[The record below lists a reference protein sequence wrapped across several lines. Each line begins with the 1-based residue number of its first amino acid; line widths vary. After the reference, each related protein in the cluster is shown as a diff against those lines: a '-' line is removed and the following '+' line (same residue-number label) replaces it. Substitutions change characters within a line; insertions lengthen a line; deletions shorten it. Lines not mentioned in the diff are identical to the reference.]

1 MRPTSSGHTF
11 DHDCHG
17 FWYHPLPLMILG
29 LAHLN
34 MPLADA
40 SLMHFFPS
48 PVSLSNALYSSECCY
63 CFYLFLLPLI
73 PFPFVSSPLLLFPFF
88 PIGKPKCLFLV
99 GLLCFVERRLASML
113 KAFLEPKNIS
123 EEQLLNWEQREC
135 PWSADEST
143 LVSDPD
149 RLASDVRE
157 ILCRKIDIMKLLRS

>member
-88 PIGKPKCLFLV
+88 SHRQAEV
-99 GLLCFVERRLASML
+99 FVLSWPA
-113 KAFLEPKNIS
+113 
-123 EEQLLNWEQREC
+123 
-135 PWSADEST
+135 
-143 LVSDPD
+143 V
-149 RLASDVRE
+149 
-157 ILCRKIDIMKLLRS
+157 LCRKAFGIDVESFPGAQEHFRRTVAELGTAGMPLVGRRIHLGWRSRSTCL

>member
-1 MRPTSSGHTF
+1 
-11 DHDCHG
+11 
-17 FWYHPLPLMILG
+17 
-29 LAHLN
+29 

-48 PVSLSNALYSSECCY
+48 PVSLFFTLYSSECCY

-88 PIGKPKCLFLV
+88 PIQNRQAEAFVLSWPAV
-99 GLLCFVERRLASML
+99 LCRCRRLASML

-157 ILCRKIDIMKLLRS
+157 ILGLDRYYEVIEKLIKL